1 MDLLSLELK
10 AAYISELL
18 LNNFDSTLPSHRE
31 AKIQVAKLQRMMKA
45 FDKKFPWSCLM
56 IWYRPDSKIS
66 KMQGEHKHRL
76 NQQDKIV
83 DRLFRKI
90 IEEQVVR
97 DLVVPGRPK
106 ITANKLRGNV
116 KKYVENLNRQ
126 IHKQVRQR
134 LIQGLT
140 GLDKPGS
147 KQLSK

>member
-45 FDKKFPWSCLM
+45 FDKKFPWSWQM
-56 IWYRPDSKIS
+56 IWYRPDSKLI
-66 KMQGEHKHRL
+66 KTQGEHKHRL

>member
-10 AAYISELL
+10 ASYVSELL
-18 LNNFDSTLPSHRE
+18 LNDFDSKLPSHRE

-45 FDKKFPWSCLM
+45 FDKKFPWSWQM
-56 IWYRPDSKIS
+56 IWYRPDSKLI
-66 KMQGEHKHRL
+66 KTQGEHKHRL

>member
-1 MDLLSLELK
+1 
-10 AAYISELL
+10 
-18 LNNFDSTLPSHRE
+18 
-31 AKIQVAKLQRMMKA
+31 MMKA
-45 FDKKFPWSCLM
+45 FDKKFPWSWQM
-56 IWYRPDSKIS
+56 IWYRPDSKLI
-66 KMQGEHKHRL
+66 KTQGEHKHRL